1 MPNAARAGDS
11 NSDVNE
17 SAGNDASYPVRD
29 HLVRREDS
37 IPIAVP
43 IDGAAITG
51 GEPSAD
57 ASEVQGDETNAFPG
71 MARGAA
77 DANYDAP
84 VSASM
89 TPVFDPAL
97 EKEFS
102 VKTGVA
108 SKEITERYLEMAL
121 GDVDQA
127 VSLFREMW
135 EPVPGYPQH
144 RNADV

>member
-1 MPNAARAGDS
+1 
-11 NSDVNE
+11 
-17 SAGNDASYPVRD
+17 
-29 HLVRREDS
+29 
-37 IPIAVP
+37 
-43 IDGAAITG
+43 
-51 GEPSAD
+51 
-57 ASEVQGDETNAFPG
+57 

-127 VSLFREMW
+127 VSLFKEMW
-135 EPVPGYPQH
+135 EPVPGYPQL
-144 RNADV
+144 RNAHV